1 MMTLFQIMMEDALSI
16 LLLTSACFIGT
27 ISGLVFLWAY
37 STYNR
42 LTGLNLQV
50 EKGEDN
56 IDTILQERF
65 DLIEDA
71 VDMAKGQL
79 DHEKEIWKSFARA
92 RGDREQSKGMPGRNY
107 DMPKLSEANGILAGA
122 TMSIRGVIEQYPD
135 LDAIVAIEDILR
147 KLERIEQELA
157 DVRQIHNEYVFTYN
171 VNIMSFPALFIAKLA
186 SFSRAEGFSV
196 VDKQVRAGPEIRL

>member
-1 MMTLFQIMMEDALSI
+1 MEDSLSI

-27 ISGLVFLWAY
+27 ILGLIFLWAY

-135 LDAIVAIEDILR
+135 LDAIVAIKDILR

-157 DVRQIHNEYVFTYN
+157 DVSKYITNTFSHIMLVSCLFQHYLLQIS
-171 VNIMSFPALFIAKLA
+171 I
-186 SFSRAEGFSV
+186 FSRAEGLV
-196 VDKQVRAGPEIRL
+196 LWINK